1 MIYGKKELLVFG
13 LILIE
18 TPTRAHPPDN
28 AWRRRLRVPLIRGYA
43 AEVEDRAARV
53 MVMVFVI
60 STKDTKKNKEKKT
73 ADVKPHQITPT
84 KQQLSTARL
93 LLYTGLIKKTQP
105 KARSNTTEGTHTT

>member
-1 MIYGKKELLVFG
+1 
-13 LILIE
+13 
-18 TPTRAHPPDN
+18 
-28 AWRRRLRVPLIRGYA
+28 
-43 AEVEDRAARV
+43 